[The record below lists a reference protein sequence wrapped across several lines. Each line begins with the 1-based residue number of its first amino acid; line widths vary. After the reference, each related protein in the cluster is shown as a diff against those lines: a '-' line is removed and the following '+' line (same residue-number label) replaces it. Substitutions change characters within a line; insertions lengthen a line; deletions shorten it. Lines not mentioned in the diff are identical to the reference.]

1 MSHNKNHEIENLVK
15 RINRIE
21 GQVGGIR
28 RMIQDE
34 KPFEEVIIQLNS
46 TKSAIQKISQ
56 LLLEAHADHMF
67 MHAVGDSALEA
78 EELASL
84 QKAIHQYRK
93 LL

>member
-1 MSHNKNHEIENLVK
+1 MSHNKNHEVRNLVK

-46 TKSAIQKISQ
+46 TKICYPKNQPTIVRSTCRSYVYACSWG
-56 LLLEAHADHMF
+56 LC
-67 MHAVGDSALEA
+67 S
-78 EELASL
+78 
-84 QKAIHQYRK
+84 
-93 LL
+93 

>member
-56 LLLEAHADHMF
+56 LLLE
-67 MHAVGDSALEA
+67 VGDSALES

-84 QKAIHQYRK
+84 QKAIHQYSK